1 MQMGGAVATDSSGM
15 NEDPAAAAACGS
27 PEIDT
32 SAPFESV
39 KEVVDRFGGSAD
51 WKLQLKEIF
60 FPGKPHCFE
69 DVEVMKVEEQIA
81 ELEKDLIL
89 KERETLDVLKEL
101 ETTKNI
107 VIGLKSRLHEET
119 SETNNMS
126 SMSVDHVEVHYGL
139 EICGMIGLSQSE
151 KQISLDPKKT
161 KANLNGSSNDLCG
174 IQTSVK
180 MLKMRI
186 GEEKVLL
193 EKTREKLASNIALV
207 SSLEEELNQ
216 TAARL
221 QKTKDLQSMRSEEP
235 CNILQEIKQKNL
247 EIEQSMQ
254 SIEAAKVELT
264 NLASEIA
271 QTKSSIK
278 TAEARQLAAKKIEEA
293 AKAAEAVALAHTKG
307 LMISNNSIKEL
318 ENSHGIT
325 ISIEEYH
332 NLTGKAREAD
342 EISRQKIETVMVQIE
357 EANRSRSEA
366 MMKVEDATADAK
378 KYKKALED
386 ALKRVEVAN
395 TGKLAVEDALRR
407 WRSENGQKRRS
418 GVQNTTKFK
427 NSASHQR
434 KDACVL
440 DLNSSTLVTEATN
453 YGPRPALSIGQI
465 LSMKLISPESPEE
478 HESRIREKENEK
490 PKVSLGLMLTR
501 REEFLTTPQ
510 ESKEGSAQKQFSVKR
525 KKLGFVGI
533 LWAKQIKKNKRR
545 CHLGTK
551 AS

>member
-1 MQMGGAVATDSSGM
+1 M
-15 NEDPAAAAACGS
+15 
-27 PEIDT
+27 
-32 SAPFESV
+32 
-39 KEVVDRFGGSAD
+39 
-51 WKLQLKEIF
+51 
-60 FPGKPHCFE
+60 
-69 DVEVMKVEEQIA
+69 EEQAA
-81 ELEKDLIL
+81 ELEKNLIL

-107 VIGLKSRLHEET
+107 VDGLKLRLQEET
-119 SETNNMS
+119 SETDNIS
-126 SMSVDHVEVHYGL
+126 SMSFDHVEVHLGS
-139 EICGMIGLSQSE
+139 EICGSIDPKSVSVGLSQSE
-151 KQISLDPKKT
+151 KQMLLNLKKT
-161 KANLNGSSNDLCG
+161 KANLNRSSNYLCG

-180 MLKMRI
+180 MLKMKI

-193 EKTREKLASNIALV
+193 EKTREKLASNTALV

-221 QKTKDLQSMRSEEP
+221 RTTKDLQSMRSEEP

-247 EIEQSMQ
+247 EIEQFTK
-254 SIEAAKVELT
+254 SIEAAKVEFT
-264 NLASEIA
+264 NLTSEIA

-278 TAEARQLAAKKIEEA
+278 TAEARQLAAKKINEA
-293 AKAAEAVALAHTKG
+293 AKATEAAALAHTKG
-307 LMISNNSIKEL
+307 LMISNNSIKDL
-318 ENSHGIT
+318 ENSYGTT
-325 ISIEEYH
+325 ISIEEYLT
-332 NLTGKAREAD
+332 LTGKAREAD
-342 EISRQKIETVMVQIE
+342 EISRQKIETIMVQVE
-357 EANRSRSEA
+357 DANRARSEA
-366 MMKVEDATADAK
+366 MMKVEDATTEAK

-395 TGKLAVEDALRR
+395 RGKLAVEDALRR

-427 NSASHQR
+427 NSAAHQR

-440 DLNSSTLVTEATN
+440 DLNGSTLVTEATS

-465 LSMKLISPESPEE
+465 LSMKLIGPESPEE
-478 HESRIREKENEK
+478 HEIKIREKENEK
-490 PKVSLGLMLTR
+490 PKVSLGLMLNR
-501 REEFLTTPQ
+501 REEFLTSP

-533 LWAKQIKKNKRR
+533 LWAKQSKKNKRR
-545 CHLGTK
+545 YHLGTK